1 MTISMTPSLKSKAL
15 RNKALHNQSLNSKAL
30 KNKALW
36 LAPLSAAVLM
46 LAGCNNSATPE
57 EGAAADTATDT
68 PMNIKIATESSYKPF
83 SYTDADGKLIG
94 YEIEL
99 VDALCEQMQAE
110 CEVISQDWDGLI
122 PGLNAQK
129 FDAIIAGMSITPER
143 KEVVEFTDP
152 YFHSGI
158 VLIGKKGDDIS
169 VADLA
174 GQPVA
179 SQRSTVAAQY
189 LQDEHANADIKLYD
203 TQDNAY
209 LDLTSGRVRAMMSD
223 KVTGIDW
230 LKTEAGQDY
239 EVKGQEI
246 STDED
251 AMGIA
256 FRKGDPLVAKFN
268 KALAELKENG
278 TYDQITGSYFGTSS
292 TAAAQKAVA
301 TTDVKEVLVVE
312 DADANVDADAVI
324 ADEEQAATN

>member
-1 MTISMTPSLKSKAL
+1 MTISMTSSMTK
-15 RNKALHNQSLNSKAL
+15 
-30 KNKALW
+30 KALW
-36 LAPLSAAVLM
+36 LAPLSAAMIM
-46 LAGCNNSATPE
+46 LAGCNNSSAPADSAE
-57 EGAAADTATDT
+57 ADAASDT
-68 PMNIKIATESSYKPF
+68 PLNIKIATESSYKPF

-99 VDALCEQMQAE
+99 VDALCAQMKAE

-129 FDAIIAGMSITPER
+129 FDAAIAGMSITPER
-143 KEVVEFTDP
+143 KEVVEFSDP

-158 VLIGKKGDDIS
+158 ILIGKKGDDIS
-169 VADLA
+169 VEGLE

-179 SQRSTVAAQY
+179 SQRSTVASQY
-189 LQDEHANADIKLYD
+189 LQDEHDNADIKLYD

-223 KVTGIDW
+223 KVTGTDW
-230 LKTEAGQDY
+230 LKTEAGKDY

-246 STDED
+246 STNDD

-268 KALAELKENG
+268 AALAELKANG
-278 TYDQITGSYFGTSS
+278 TYDQITGSYFGTST
-292 TAAAQKAVA
+292 TAAAQKATA
-301 TTDVKEVLVVE
+301 TGSVEQVVVVDE
-312 DADANVDADAVI
+312 GNVDANAMI
-324 ADEEQAATN
+324 AEEEQTEAATN

>member
-1 MTISMTPSLKSKAL
+1 MTISMTRSISK
-15 RNKALHNQSLNSKAL
+15 
-30 KNKALW
+30 KALW
-36 LAPLSAAVLM
+36 LAPLSAAMLM
-46 LAGCNNSATPE
+46 LAGCNNSSAPADSTE
-57 EGAAADTATDT
+57 TDAADA
-68 PMNIKIATESSYKPF
+68 PLNIKIATESSYKPF

-99 VDALCEQMQAE
+99 VDALCAQMKAE

-129 FDAIIAGMSITPER
+129 FDAAIAGMSITPER
-143 KEVVEFTDP
+143 KEVVDFSDP

-158 VLIGKKGDDIS
+158 ILIGKKGDD
-169 VADLA
+169 LA
-174 GQPVA
+174 IDSLKGQPIA
-179 SQRSTVAAQY
+179 SQRSTVASQY
-189 LQDEHANADIKLYD
+189 LQDEHSDADIKLYD

-209 LDLTSGRVRAMMSD
+209 LDLTSGRVRGMMSD

-230 LKTEAGQDY
+230 LKTEAGQNY
-239 EVKGQEI
+239 EVKGNEI
-246 STDED
+246 SSNDD

-268 KALAELKENG
+268 KALSELKANG

-301 TTDVKEVLVVE
+301 TEGVEEVLVV
-312 DADANVDADAVI
+312 DDGDVDANAVI
-324 ADEEQAATN
+324 ADQEQAEAATN

>member
-1 MTISMTPSLKSKAL
+1 MITSMTSSIS
-15 RNKALHNQSLNSKAL
+15 R
-30 KNKALW
+30 KALW
-36 LAPLSAAVLM
+36 LAPLSAAMLM
-46 LAGCNNSATPE
+46 LTACNNSSAPTE
-57 EGAAADTATDT
+57 STETDAATDA
-68 PMNIKIATESSYKPF
+68 PLNIKIATESSYKPF

-99 VDALCEQMQAE
+99 VDALCAQMKAE

-129 FDAIIAGMSITPER
+129 FDAAIAGMSITPER
-143 KEVVEFTDP
+143 KEVVEFSDP
-152 YFHSGI
+152 YFHFHTGI
-158 VLIGKKGDDIS
+158 ILIGKKGDDIS
-169 VADLA
+169 VEGLK
-174 GQPVA
+174 GQPIA
-179 SQRSTVAAQY
+179 SQRSTVASQY
-189 LQDEHANADIKLYD
+189 LQEKHADSDIKLYD

-230 LKTEAGQDY
+230 LKTEAGKDY

-246 STDED
+246 STSDD

-268 KALAELKENG
+268 KALAELKDNG

-301 TTDVKEVLVVE
+301 TEGVKEVVVV
-312 DADANVDADAVI
+312 DDGNVDANAVI
-324 ADEEQAATN
+324 AKEEQAEAATN

>member
-1 MTISMTPSLKSKAL
+1 MTISMTSSMTK
-15 RNKALHNQSLNSKAL
+15 
-30 KNKALW
+30 KALW
-36 LAPLSAAVLM
+36 LAPLSAAMLM
-46 LAGCNNSATPE
+46 LAGCNNSSAPADSAE
-57 EGAAADTATDT
+57 ADAASDT
-68 PMNIKIATESSYKPF
+68 PLNIKIATESSYKPF

-99 VDALCEQMQAE
+99 VDALCAQMKAE

-129 FDAIIAGMSITPER
+129 FDATIAGMSITPER
-143 KEVVEFTDP
+143 KEVVEFSDP

-158 VLIGKKGDDIS
+158 ILIGKKGDDIS
-169 VADLA
+169 VEGLE

-179 SQRSTVAAQY
+179 SQRSTVASQY
-189 LQDEHANADIKLYD
+189 LQDEHDNADIKLYD

-230 LKTEAGQDY
+230 LKTEAGKDY

-246 STDED
+246 STNDD

-268 KALAELKENG
+268 AALAELKANG
-278 TYDQITGSYFGTSS
+278 TYDQITGSYFGTST
-292 TAAAQKAVA
+292 TAAAQKTTA
-301 TTDVKEVLVVE
+301 TGSVEQVVVVDE
-312 DADANVDADAVI
+312 GNVDANAMI
-324 ADEEQAATN
+324 AEEEQAEAATN

>member
-1 MTISMTPSLKSKAL
+1 MTISMTSSMGK
-15 RNKALHNQSLNSKAL
+15 
-30 KNKALW
+30 KALW
-36 LAPLSAAVLM
+36 LAPLSAAMLL
-46 LAGCNNSATPE
+46 LAGCNDSSAPAESAETT
-57 EGAAADTATDT
+57 TATDA

-99 VDALCEQMQAE
+99 VDALCAQMKAE

-129 FDAIIAGMSITPER
+129 FDAAIAGMSITPER
-143 KEVVEFTDP
+143 QEVVEFSDP
-152 YFHSGI
+152 YFYSGI

-169 VADLA
+169 IDSLN
-174 GQPVA
+174 GQPIA

-189 LQDEHANADIKLYD
+189 LQDEHTDADIKLYD

-209 LDLTSGRVRAMMSD
+209 LDLTSGRARAMMSD

-230 LKTEAGQDY
+230 LKTDAGKDY

-246 STDED
+246 STNDD

-256 FRKGDPLVAKFN
+256 FRKGDPLIAKFN
-268 KALAELKENG
+268 TALAELKDNG

-292 TAAAQKAVA
+292 TAAAQQAVVTDGVDEVVVVDEEMPAEAVA
-301 TTDVKEVLVVE
+301 
-312 DADANVDADAVI
+312 N
-324 ADEEQAATN
+324 

>member
-1 MTISMTPSLKSKAL
+1 MITSMTSSMSK
-15 RNKALHNQSLNSKAL
+15 
-30 KNKALW
+30 KALW
-36 LAPLSAAVLM
+36 LAPLSTAMLM
-46 LAGCNNSATPE
+46 LAACNNSSTPTE
-57 EGAAADTATDT
+57 NTDAAATSDA
-68 PMNIKIATESSYKPF
+68 PLHIKIATESSYKPF

-99 VDALCEQMQAE
+99 VDALCAQMKAE

-129 FDAIIAGMSITPER
+129 FDAAIAGMSITPER
-143 KEVVEFTDP
+143 KEVVEFSDP
-152 YFHSGI
+152 YFHTGI
-158 VLIGKKGDDIS
+158 ILIGKKGDDIT
-169 VADLA
+169 VDGLK

-179 SQRSTVAAQY
+179 SQRSTVASQY
-189 LQDEHANADIKLYD
+189 LQEKHADSDIKLYD

-230 LKTEAGQDY
+230 LKTEAGKDY

-246 STDED
+246 STSDD

-278 TYDQITGSYFGTSS
+278 TYDQITGSYFGTSL
-292 TAAAQKAVA
+292 TAAAQQAVA
-301 TTDVKEVLVVE
+301 TEGVKEVVVV
-312 DADANVDADAVI
+312 DDSNVDANAVI
-324 ADEEQAATN
+324 AKEEQTEAATN

>member
-1 MTISMTPSLKSKAL
+1 MTK
-15 RNKALHNQSLNSKAL
+15 
-30 KNKALW
+30 KALW
-36 LAPLSAAVLM
+36 LAPLSAAMLM
-46 LAGCNNSATPE
+46 LAGCNNSSAPADSAE
-57 EGAAADTATDT
+57 ADAASDT
-68 PMNIKIATESSYKPF
+68 PLNIKIATESSYKPF

-99 VDALCEQMQAE
+99 VDALCAQMKAE

-129 FDAIIAGMSITPER
+129 FDATIAGMSITPER
-143 KEVVEFTDP
+143 KEVVEFSDP

-158 VLIGKKGDDIS
+158 ILIGKKGDDIS
-169 VADLA
+169 VEGLE

-179 SQRSTVAAQY
+179 SQRSTVASQY
-189 LQDEHANADIKLYD
+189 LQDEHDNADIKLYD

-230 LKTEAGQDY
+230 LKTEAGKDY

-246 STDED
+246 STNDD

-268 KALAELKENG
+268 AALAELKANG
-278 TYDQITGSYFGTSS
+278 TYDQITGSYFGTST
-292 TAAAQKAVA
+292 TAAAQKTTA
-301 TTDVKEVLVVE
+301 TGSVEQVVVV
-312 DADANVDADAVI
+312 DKGNVDANAMI
-324 ADEEQAATN
+324 AEEEQTEAATN

>member
-1 MTISMTPSLKSKAL
+1 MTISMTSSIV
-15 RNKALHNQSLNSKAL
+15 NKAK
-30 KNKALW
+30 W
-36 LAPLSAAVLM
+36 LAPLSAAMLM
-46 LAGCNNSATPE
+46 LAGCNNSTAPE
-57 EGAAADTATDT
+57 ESAASDTAVSDA
-68 PMNIKIATESSYKPF
+68 PINVKIATESSYKPF

-99 VDALCEQMQAE
+99 VDALCAQMQAE

-143 KEVVEFTDP
+143 KEVVDFTDP
-152 YFHSGI
+152 YFHTGI
-158 VLIGKKGDDIS
+158 ILIGKKGDDIS
-169 VADLA
+169 VADLK

-179 SQRSTVAAQY
+179 SQRSTVSSQY
-189 LQDEHANADIKLYD
+189 LQDEYPDADIKLYD

-246 STDED
+246 STEED
-251 AMGIA
+251 AMGMA

-268 KALAELKENG
+268 EALAELKSNG
-278 TYDQITGSYFGTSS
+278 VYDQITGSYFGTST
-292 TAAAQKAVA
+292 TAAAQQAA
-301 TTDVKEVLVVE
+301 TTDGVEKVVVVDE
-312 DADANVDADAVI
+312 EGVDANAMI
-324 ADEEQAATN
+324 AEEEQTESATN

>member
-1 MTISMTPSLKSKAL
+1 MITSMTSSMSK
-15 RNKALHNQSLNSKAL
+15 
-30 KNKALW
+30 KALW
-36 LAPLSAAVLM
+36 LAPLSTAMLM
-46 LAGCNNSATPE
+46 LAACNNSSTPTE
-57 EGAAADTATDT
+57 NTDAAATSDA
-68 PMNIKIATESSYKPF
+68 PLHIKIATESSFKPF

-99 VDALCEQMQAE
+99 VDALCAQMKAE

-129 FDAIIAGMSITPER
+129 FDAAIAGMSITPER
-143 KEVVEFTDP
+143 KEVVEFSDP
-152 YFHSGI
+152 YFHTGI
-158 VLIGKKGDDIS
+158 ILIGKKGDDIT
-169 VADLA
+169 VDGLK

-179 SQRSTVAAQY
+179 SQRSTVASQY
-189 LQDEHANADIKLYD
+189 LQEKHADSDIKLYD

-230 LKTEAGQDY
+230 LKTDAGKDY

-246 STDED
+246 STSDD

-301 TTDVKEVLVVE
+301 TDGVEEVVVV
-312 DADANVDADAVI
+312 DDGNVDANAVI
-324 ADEEQAATN
+324 AKEEQAETATN

>member
-1 MTISMTPSLKSKAL
+1 MTISMKPSITSSIKS
-15 RNKALHNQSLNSKAL
+15 
-30 KNKALW
+30 KALW
-36 LAPLSAAVLM
+36 LAPISVAMLM
-46 LAGCNNSATPE
+46 LAGCNNSSTPE
-57 EGAAADTATDT
+57 DSAATDTATDT
-68 PMNIKIATESSYKPF
+68 PINVKIATESSYKPF

-99 VDALCEQMQAE
+99 VDALCAQMNAK

-129 FDAIIAGMSITPER
+129 FDAAIAGMSITPER
-143 KEVVEFTDP
+143 KEVVEFSDP

-158 VLIGKKGDDIS
+158 ILIGKKDDDIS
-169 VADLA
+169 VESLT

-179 SQRSTVAAQY
+179 SQRSTVASQY

-223 KVTGIDW
+223 KVTGSDW
-230 LKTEAGQDY
+230 LKTEAGKDY
-239 EVKGQEI
+239 EIKGQEI
-246 STDED
+246 STDDD

-268 KALAELKENG
+268 SALAELRANG
-278 TYDQITGSYFGTSS
+278 TYEQITGSYFGTSS
-292 TAAAQKAVA
+292 TAAAKKAVA
-301 TTDVKEVLVVE
+301 TNDVQKVL
-312 DADANVDADAVI
+312 AVDDGDVDTNAVI
-324 ADEEQAATN
+324 ANEEQTEATN

>member
-1 MTISMTPSLKSKAL
+1 MTISMKSSIV
-15 RNKALHNQSLNSKAL
+15 NKAK
-30 KNKALW
+30 W
-36 LAPLSAAVLM
+36 LATLSAAMLM
-46 LAGCNNSATPE
+46 LAGCNNSSAPE
-57 EGAAADTATDT
+57 DSAASDTATTDA
-68 PMNIKIATESSYKPF
+68 PINVKIATESSYKPF

-99 VDALCEQMQAE
+99 VDALCAQMKAE
-110 CEVISQDWDGLI
+110 CELISQDWDGLI

-152 YFHSGI
+152 YFHTGI
-158 VLIGKKGDDIS
+158 ILIGKKGDDIS

-179 SQRSTVAAQY
+179 SQRSTVSSQY
-189 LQDEHANADIKLYD
+189 LQDEYPDADIKLYD

-230 LKTEAGQDY
+230 LKTEAGKDY

-246 STDED
+246 STEED

-268 KALAELKENG
+268 QALAELKSNG
-278 TYDQITGSYFGTSS
+278 VYDQITGSYFGTST
-292 TAAAQKAVA
+292 TAAAQQAAA
-301 TTDVKEVLVVE
+301 TGSVEKVVVVDDGDV
-312 DADANVDADAVI
+312 DANAMI
-324 ADEEQAATN
+324 AEEEQAEAATN

>member
-1 MTISMTPSLKSKAL
+1 MTISMTSSMTK
-15 RNKALHNQSLNSKAL
+15 
-30 KNKALW
+30 KALW
-36 LAPLSAAVLM
+36 LAPLSAAMLM
-46 LAGCNNSATPE
+46 LAGCNNSSAPADSAE
-57 EGAAADTATDT
+57 ADAASDT
-68 PMNIKIATESSYKPF
+68 PLNIKIATESSYKPF

-99 VDALCEQMQAE
+99 VDALCAQMKAE

-129 FDAIIAGMSITPER
+129 FDATIAGMSITPER
-143 KEVVEFTDP
+143 KEVVEFSDP

-158 VLIGKKGDDIS
+158 ILIGKKGDDIS
-169 VADLA
+169 VEGLE
-174 GQPVA
+174 GQPIA
-179 SQRSTVAAQY
+179 SQRSTVASQY
-189 LQDEHANADIKLYD
+189 LQDEHDNADIKLYD

-230 LKTEAGQDY
+230 LKTEAGKDY

-246 STDED
+246 STNDD

-268 KALAELKENG
+268 AALAELKANG
-278 TYDQITGSYFGTSS
+278 TYDQITGSYFGTST
-292 TAAAQKAVA
+292 TAAAQKTTA
-301 TTDVKEVLVVE
+301 TGSVEQVVVV
-312 DADANVDADAVI
+312 DKGNVDANAMI
-324 ADEEQAATN
+324 AEEEQTEAVTN

>member
-1 MTISMTPSLKSKAL
+1 
-15 RNKALHNQSLNSKAL
+15 
-30 KNKALW
+30 
-36 LAPLSAAVLM
+36 M
-46 LAGCNNSATPE
+46 LAGCNNSSAPADSAE
-57 EGAAADTATDT
+57 ADAASDT
-68 PMNIKIATESSYKPF
+68 PLNIKIATESSYKPF

-99 VDALCEQMQAE
+99 VDALCAQMKAE

-129 FDAIIAGMSITPER
+129 FDATIAGMSITPER
-143 KEVVEFTDP
+143 KEVVEFSDP

-158 VLIGKKGDDIS
+158 ILIGKKGDDIS
-169 VADLA
+169 VEGLE

-179 SQRSTVAAQY
+179 SQRSTVASQY
-189 LQDEHANADIKLYD
+189 LQDEHDNADIKLYD

-223 KVTGIDW
+223 KVTGTDW
-230 LKTEAGQDY
+230 LKTEAGKDY

-246 STDED
+246 STNDD

-268 KALAELKENG
+268 AALAKLKANG
-278 TYDQITGSYFGTSS
+278 TYDQITGSYFGTST
-292 TAAAQKAVA
+292 TAAAQKATA
-301 TTDVKEVLVVE
+301 TGSVEQVVVVDE
-312 DADANVDADAVI
+312 GNVDANAMI
-324 ADEEQAATN
+324 AEEEKTEAATN

>member
-1 MTISMTPSLKSKAL
+1 MITSMTSSISK
-15 RNKALHNQSLNSKAL
+15 
-30 KNKALW
+30 KALW
-36 LAPLSAAVLM
+36 LAPLSAAMLM
-46 LAGCNNSATPE
+46 LTACNNSSAPVDS
-57 EGAAADTATDT
+57 AATDAASEEA
-68 PMNIKIATESSYKPF
+68 PLHIKIATESSYKPF

-99 VDALCEQMQAE
+99 VDALCAQMKAE

-129 FDAIIAGMSITPER
+129 FDAAIAGMSITPER
-143 KEVVEFTDP
+143 KEVVEFSDP
-152 YFHSGI
+152 YFHTGI
-158 VLIGKKGDDIS
+158 ILIGKKGDDIS
-169 VADLA
+169 VEGLK
-174 GQPVA
+174 GQPIA
-179 SQRSTVAAQY
+179 SQRSTVASQY
-189 LQDEHANADIKLYD
+189 LQEKHADSDIKLYD

-230 LKTEAGQDY
+230 LKTEAGKDY

-246 STDED
+246 STSDD

-268 KALAELKENG
+268 KALAEIKDNG
-278 TYDQITGSYFGTSS
+278 TYDQITGSYFGTTS

-301 TTDVKEVLVVE
+301 TDGVKEVVVV
-312 DADANVDADAVI
+312 DDGNVDANAVI
-324 ADEEQAATN
+324 AKEEQAEAATN

>member
-1 MTISMTPSLKSKAL
+1 MTNLMTSSMGK
-15 RNKALHNQSLNSKAL
+15 
-30 KNKALW
+30 KALW
-36 LAPLSAAVLM
+36 LAPLSAAMLM
-46 LAGCNNSATPE
+46 LAGCNNSSAPAE
-57 EGAAADTATDT
+57 SAEADTASDA
-68 PMNIKIATESSYKPF
+68 PLNIKIATESSYKPF

-99 VDALCEQMQAE
+99 VDALCAQMKAK

-129 FDAIIAGMSITPER
+129 FDATIAGMSITPER
-143 KEVVEFTDP
+143 KEVVDFSDP

-158 VLIGKKGDDIS
+158 ILIGKKGDDLS
-169 VADLA
+169 VESLE

-189 LQDEHANADIKLYD
+189 LQDEHATADIKLYD

-209 LDLTSGRVRAMMSD
+209 LDLTSGRVRGMMSD

-230 LKTEAGQDY
+230 LKTEAGKDY

-246 STDED
+246 STDDD

-256 FRKGDPLVAKFN
+256 FRKGDPLIAKFN
-268 KALAELKENG
+268 AALAELKDNG

-301 TTDVKEVLVVE
+301 TTDSVE
-312 DADANVDADAVI
+312 EAPADAMTTEDK
-324 ADEEQAATN
+324 

>member
-1 MTISMTPSLKSKAL
+1 MTSSMKTKTM
-15 RNKALHNQSLNSKAL
+15 
-30 KNKALW
+30 W
-36 LAPLSAAVLM
+36 LAPLSAAMLM
-46 LAGCNNSATPE
+46 LAGCSNGSAPE
-57 EGAAADTATDT
+57 ESAATDT
-68 PMNIKIATESSYKPF
+68 TADAPMSVKIATESSYKPF

-99 VDALCEQMQAE
+99 VDALCAQMKAE
-110 CEVISQDWDGLI
+110 CELISQDWDGLI

-129 FDAIIAGMSITPER
+129 FDAVIAGMSITPER

-152 YFHSGI
+152 YFHTGI
-158 VLIGKKGDDIS
+158 ILIGKKGDDIS

-179 SQRSTVAAQY
+179 SQRSTVSSQY
-189 LQDEHANADIKLYD
+189 LQDEYPDADIKLYD

-230 LKTEAGQDY
+230 LKTEAGQNY
-239 EVKGQEI
+239 EVKGDEI
-246 STDED
+246 STEED

-268 KALAELKENG
+268 TALAEIKADG
-278 TYDQITGSYFGTSS
+278 TYDQITGSYFGTST
-292 TAAAQKAVA
+292 TAAAQEAE
-301 TTDVKEVLVVE
+301 TT
-312 DADANVDADAVI
+312 
-324 ADEEQAATN
+324 TN

>member
-1 MTISMTPSLKSKAL
+1 MTISMTSSMS
-15 RNKALHNQSLNSKAL
+15 R
-30 KNKALW
+30 KALW
-36 LAPLSAAVLM
+36 LAPLSAAMLM
-46 LAGCNNSATPE
+46 LAGCNNSSAPAE
-57 EGAAADTATDT
+57 NAEADTATEA
-68 PMNIKIATESSYKPF
+68 PLNIKIATESSYKPF

-99 VDALCEQMQAE
+99 VDALCAQMKAE

-129 FDAIIAGMSITPER
+129 FDAAIAGMSITPER
-143 KEVVEFTDP
+143 KEVVDFSDP

-158 VLIGKKGDDIS
+158 ILIGKKGDDLS
-169 VADLA
+169 VESLT
-174 GQPVA
+174 GLPIA
-179 SQRSTVAAQY
+179 SQRSTVASQY
-189 LQDEHANADIKLYD
+189 LQDEHADADIKLYD

-209 LDLTSGRVRAMMSD
+209 LDLTSGRVRGMMSD

-230 LKTEAGQDY
+230 LKTDAGKGY
-239 EVKGQEI
+239 EVKGEEI
-246 STDED
+246 STNDD

-268 KALAELKENG
+268 AALAELKDNG

-301 TTDVKEVLVVE
+301 TTDSVEEVMVAE
-312 DADANVDADAVI
+312 EEAPAN
-324 ADEEQAATN
+324 

>member
-1 MTISMTPSLKSKAL
+1 MTLSITSSMSK
-15 RNKALHNQSLNSKAL
+15 
-30 KNKALW
+30 KALW
-36 LAPLSAAVLM
+36 IAPFSAAMLM
-46 LAGCNNSATPE
+46 LAGCNNSSAPAE
-57 EGAAADTATDT
+57 SAEADNASEA

-99 VDALCEQMQAE
+99 VDALCAQMKAE

-129 FDAIIAGMSITPER
+129 FDAAIAGMSITPER
-143 KEVVEFTDP
+143 KEVVDFSDP

-158 VLIGKKGDDIS
+158 ILIGKKGDDIS
-169 VADLA
+169 IDSLK
-174 GQPVA
+174 GQPIA
-179 SQRSTVAAQY
+179 SQRSTVSSQY
-189 LQDEHANADIKLYD
+189 LQDEHADADIKLYD

-209 LDLTSGRVRAMMSD
+209 LDLTSGRARAMMSD

-230 LKTEAGQDY
+230 LKTDAGKDY
-239 EVKGQEI
+239 EVKGDEI
-246 STDED
+246 SSDDD

-268 KALAELKENG
+268 AALAELKDNG

-292 TAAAQKAVA
+292 TAAAQKAVV
-301 TTDVKEVLVVE
+301 TDGVDEVIVVE
-312 DADANVDADAVI
+312 EDAPA
-324 ADEEQAATN
+324 EAATN